1 VNALKSSKVT
11 SKAREDLLHELIA
24 NLHLPLQQIDT
35 LNRALTHSSYANEHK
50 LSHEHHNERL
60 EFLGDAVLDLIIG
73 EYLFT
78 TYPEMTEGELTRL
91 KACTVCEGSL
101 AECSRTLELGK
112 YLRLGRGERHCG
124 GANRNSILAD
134 TFEAVLGAIYLECG
148 YEVGKQFVLSHL
160 HGYMNMALSGKVG
173 KDFKTLLQELVQQ
186 KGECVIR
193 YHVVD
198 EHGPDHDKFFTM
210 EVVIDGVPSGVG
222 SGRNKKIAAQA
233 AAQEAYE
240 KRLQK

>member
-1 VNALKSSKVT
+1 MNAPKSSKVT
-11 SKAREDLLHELIA
+11 SKAREALLHELIA
-24 NLHLPLQQIDT
+24 NLHLPLRNIST

-50 LSHEHHNERL
+50 L

-101 AECSRTLELGK
+101 AECSRTLDLGK

-148 YEVGKQFVLSHL
+148 YDVGKQFVLSHL

-193 YHVVD
+193 YHVID
-198 EHGPDHDKFFTM
+198 EEGPDHDKFFTM

-222 SGRNKKIAAQA
+222 SGRNKKVAAQA
-233 AAQEAYE
+233 AAKEAYE
-240 KRLQK
+240 KLIQ

>member
-1 VNALKSSKVT
+1 MNQLEQKLEQDFGIVFSQK
-11 SKAREDLLHELIA
+11 DLLETA
-24 NLHLPLQQIDT
+24 F
-35 LNRALTHSSYANEHK
+35 THTSYANEHR
-50 LSHEHHNERL
+50 LLNISHNERL

-101 AECSRTLELGK
+101 AECSRSLALGK

-124 GANRNSILAD
+124 GADRNSILAD

-148 YEVGKQFVLSHL
+148 YEIGKQFVLSHL
-160 HGYMNMALSGKVG
+160 HGYLQMALSGKVG

-186 KGECVIR
+186 NGECVIR
-193 YHVVD
+193 YHVID
-198 EHGPDHDKFFTM
+198 EEGPDHNKFFTM

-233 AAQEAYE
+233 AAKEAYE
-240 KRLQK
+240 KLIQQ

>member
-1 VNALKSSKVT
+1 MNAPKSSKVT
-11 SKAREDLLHELIA
+11 SKAREALLHELIA
-24 NLHLPLQQIDT
+24 NLHLPLRNIST

-50 LSHEHHNERL
+50 LSHEYHNERL

-101 AECSRTLELGK
+101 AECSRTLDLGK

-148 YEVGKQFVLSHL
+148 LSHL

-193 YHVVD
+193 YHVID
-198 EHGPDHDKFFTM
+198 EEGPDHDKFFTM

-222 SGRNKKIAAQA
+222 SGRNKKVAAQA
-233 AAQEAYE
+233 AAKEAYE
-240 KRLQK
+240 KLIQ

>member
-1 VNALKSSKVT
+1 MKASMHNKV
-11 SKAREDLLHELIA
+11 SRQAREELLHELVA
-24 NLHLPLQQIDT
+24 NLHLPLQNMDV

-73 EYLFT
+73 EYLFV

-101 AECSRTLELGK
+101 ADCSRTLQLGSYLHLGK
-112 YLRLGRGERHCG
+112 GEFHCG
-124 GANRNSILAD
+124 GANRDSILAD

-160 HGYMNMALSGKVG
+160 HGYIQMALSGKVG
-173 KDFKTLLQELVQQ
+173 KDFKTMLQELVQQ
-186 KGECVIR
+186 KGESVIQYR
-193 YHVVD
+193 VI
-198 EHGPDHDKFFTM
+198 EETGPDHDKFFTM
-210 EVVIDGVPSGVG
+210 EVVIDGVPSGIG
-222 SGRNKKIAAQA
+222 SGRNKKTAAQA
-233 AAQEAYE
+233 AAREAYE
-240 KRLQK
+240 KRIQQ